1 MSALLGMNLSAVRGS
16 VLVGEQGD
24 EVVLIYSDEEDPLIL
39 RLFRTGDC
47 GGLAKDDDKAVRVPH
62 FFGDRGAPRSVI
74 MMVGWFVAWLVGW
87 SVGWLL
93 GCLLGWLVGWLLG
106 CLVGCSL
113 YSHCRRA
120 QTGSH
125 VCSG

>member
-74 MMVGWFVAWLVGW
+74 MMVGWFVA
-87 SVGWLL
+87 
-93 GCLLGWLVGWLLG
+93 CLLAGLVIGLNGLFLLKSPSKRG
-106 CLVGCSL
+106 VLS
-113 YSHCRRA
+113 RRFFF
-120 QTGSH
+120 
-125 VCSG
+125 